1 MPALELAPSIF
12 SKSREPLCNTQAGVS
27 GPIFLNLNSGRL
39 HNDLLKVA
47 ELVPGRDGIC
57 LWFPWFLEGGALHL
71 LPVVPRGGSTP
82 PAVYPEVCQSLENLS
97 LEVAGELQEEAGEC
111 ILLLELTLWFN
122 KQFKGKRNSFLLA
135 VENLTQRC

>member
-1 MPALELAPSIF
+1 MF

-27 GPIFLNLNSGRL
+27 SPIFLNLKSRTL
-39 HNDLLKVA
+39 HNDLLKVP

-57 LWFPWFLEGGALHL
+57 LWFLWSLKGGAPHL

-97 LEVAGELQEEAGEC
+97 PEVAGELQEEAGEC
-111 ILLLELTLWFN
+111 IPLLELTLWFN

-135 VENLTQRC
+135 VENLTPHC